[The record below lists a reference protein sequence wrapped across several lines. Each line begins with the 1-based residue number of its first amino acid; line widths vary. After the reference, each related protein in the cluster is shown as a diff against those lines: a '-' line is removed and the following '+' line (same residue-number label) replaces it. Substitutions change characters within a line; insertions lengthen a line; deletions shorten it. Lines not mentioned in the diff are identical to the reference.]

1 MNDKT
6 TELINKLRARVYHQ
20 WGHLTF
26 KQRGFPSLLL
36 IGPRRTGTTTMFKTL
51 DMHPNMIGASRKEI
65 KFFNI
70 NYWRGMSWYQGFFP
84 RRTTLE
90 ENQAITFEASPYYI
104 YHPLAAERIRKHFP
118 EMKIIATLRNPIDR
132 AYSDYKHNV
141 GKRKEPLQTFEE
153 AIAAEQARLAGQAEK
168 IAADPHYSVYNHMK
182 FSYQDQGIYHKHLER
197 LFSIFPREQILV
209 VNSERFF
216 TNMHAEFD
224 RIIEFLGLPVWQL
237 TASRN
242 ANPQDYSP
250 IKPETRQRLV
260 EFFELHNQQL
270 YEMLDDDFG
279 WK

>member
-141 GKRKEPLQTFEE
+141 GKRKEALQTFEE
-153 AIAAEQARLAGQAEK
+153 AIAAEQARLEGQAEK

-182 FSYQDQGIYHKHLER
+182 FSYLDQGIYHKHLER
-197 LFSIFPREQILV
+197 WFAIFPREQILV

-224 RIIEFLGLPVWQL
+224 RIIEFLGLPVWNL
-237 TASRN
+237 TVSRN

-260 EFFELHNQQL
+260 EFFKPHNQRL